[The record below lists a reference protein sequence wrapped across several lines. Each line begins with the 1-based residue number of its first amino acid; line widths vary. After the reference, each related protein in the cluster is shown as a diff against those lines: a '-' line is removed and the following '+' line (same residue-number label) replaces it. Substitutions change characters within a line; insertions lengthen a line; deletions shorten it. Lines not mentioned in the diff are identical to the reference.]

1 MNSAELRILK
11 KLADGPCP
19 IRTMERTMGHSFSWI
34 FRSLEHLKEIGLI
47 QLNKNGRASVA
58 AMSSSMLGSRLLAY
72 LRDSNFPDPEL
83 VFDGHGL
90 HILAYIF
97 PEGVTAQELTRTT
110 SLAQRTIGSYLT
122 DWRRKG
128 IVVRV
133 GHLYRINPRHIYLIE
148 FIKAFSEHLNMTI
161 ADGVGVPNA
170 ILWQGRGEFL
180 VSVDKPYDRPHFLK
194 AADTALDDYGL
205 DLVHGSEY
213 YLYSPWRKKVT
224 KAEALV
230 QAILIDRTEHRM
242 IRFLRKV
249 ASSDKTLRND
259 ILESSK
265 RYGIESV
272 VKELL
277 EDGGA

>member
-1 MNSAELRILK
+1 
-11 KLADGPCP
+11 
-19 IRTMERTMGHSFSWI
+19 MENIIGLSFSWI
-34 FRSLEHLKEIGLI
+34 FRSLDHLREMGLV
-47 QLNKNGRASVA
+47 QMNKNGRASVA
-58 AMSSSMLGSRLLAY
+58 AVSSSMLGSRILAY

-83 VFDGHGL
+83 VFNGHGL

-97 PEGVTAQELTRTT
+97 PEGVTARELTRLA
-110 SLAQRTIGSYLT
+110 SLAPRTIGSYLT
-122 DWRRKG
+122 DWRSKG
-128 IVVRV
+128 IVVRE

-161 ADGVGVPNA
+161 ADGMGVPNA

-205 DLVHGSEY
+205 DLVHSSEY

-224 KAEALV
+224 RAEVLV
-230 QAILIDRTEHRM
+230 QAVLVERNEPRM

-249 ASSDKTLRND
+249 VSSDKALRND

>member
-1 MNSAELRILK
+1 
-11 KLADGPCP
+11 
-19 IRTMERTMGHSFSWI
+19 MERTTGLSFSWI
-34 FRSLEHLKEIGLI
+34 FKSHDHLREMGLV
-47 QLNKNGRASVA
+47 QMNKNGRASVA
-58 AMSSSMLGSRLLAY
+58 TISSSLLGSRLQTF

-83 VFDGHGL
+83 VFNRQGL
-90 HILAYIF
+90 HILSYIF
-97 PEGVTAQELTRTT
+97 PEGVTAQELTRMT

-161 ADGVGVPNA
+161 VEGMGVPNA

-194 AADTALDDYGL
+194 AADTALDDYGF

-259 ILESSK
+259 IIESSK

-277 EDGGA
+277 EDGGARI

>member
-1 MNSAELRILK
+1 
-11 KLADGPCP
+11 
-19 IRTMERTMGHSFSWI
+19 MERMMGHSFSWI
-34 FRSLEHLKEIGLI
+34 FRSLEHLREMGFI
-47 QLNKNGRASVA
+47 QLNKSGRASVA
-58 AMSSSMLGSRLLAY
+58 TVSSSMLGSRILAY

-83 VFDGHGL
+83 VFNGNGL

-97 PEGVTAQELTRTT
+97 PEGVTAQELTRMTA
-110 SLAQRTIGSYLT
+110 LAPRTIGSYLT
-122 DWRRKG
+122 NWRRKG
-128 IVVRV
+128 IVIRE

-161 ADGVGVPNA
+161 ADGMGVPNA

-180 VSVDKPYDRPHFLK
+180 DSVDGPYDRPHFLK

-205 DLVHGSEY
+205 DLVHKSEY

-230 QAILIDRTEHRM
+230 QAILIDRTEPRM

-249 ASSDKTLRND
+249 VLSDKVLRND

-277 EDGGA
+277 ADGRA